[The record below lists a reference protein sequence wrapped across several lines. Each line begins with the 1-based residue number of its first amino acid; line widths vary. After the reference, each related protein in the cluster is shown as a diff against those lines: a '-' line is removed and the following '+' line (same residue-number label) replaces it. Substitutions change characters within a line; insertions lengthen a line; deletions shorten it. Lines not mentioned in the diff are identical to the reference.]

1 VLQPVAITVRTD
13 AELLVAADAMVIV
26 VRAVRRAVPISALLD
41 VLILVLQHV
50 PVHAVQVVLVN
61 VMEPPKYKS

>member
-13 AELLVAADAMVIV
+13 AELLVAADVTVTV
-26 VRAVRRAVPISALLD
+26 VRAVSRAVPISVLLD
-41 VLILVLQHV
+41 VLGLVLQHV